1 MTPRTSSGAST
12 PTPKSSTRTPRTRP
26 RSAET
31 DSRTGGTIDETDEK
45 TVETTAT
52 MTPVTEAETTG
63 TTAGTTT
70 PATAATTTDPSL
82 RRSGL
87 SVRLR
92 ITATVALL
100 VALGLAVVGAVV
112 YGISAQRL
120 DDDVAA
126 SIDQEFAEFNA
137 LQRNGINPDTGQPF
151 TDVSD
156 MLRTF
161 LGRNVPDDCEILLS
175 WVGGPGP
182 FSSGDAVRSVGGEES
197 LLSGPE
203 FARAVESVVAE
214 GGTTTLTT
222 ENEGDLL
229 IATQPVTQG
238 DETGALVIVVY
249 LDQERSGLQDT
260 MRTYLVVALLTL
272 LLVTGLAAWQ
282 SGRLLAP
289 LRTLRTTAEEIGES
303 DLSQRIPETGNDDI
317 TALTRTV
324 NGMLDRLQ
332 AAFVGQ
338 RQFLDDAGHELKTPL
353 TVLRGH
359 LELLDTGSPQEV
371 ADTRALLLDEVDRMS
386 RLVGDLILLAKT
398 NRPDFLNPGRVDAA
412 GVVSDVQA
420 KARGL
425 GDRVWTIDHAT
436 HHELWMDEQRI
447 TQALL
452 QLADNAVKHTQDGDE
467 IGFGSS
473 YDGREVRLWVRD
485 TGPGVPA
492 ADREKIFERFGRS
505 RVPDDDEGFGLGLS
519 IVAAIARAHGG
530 HALVEDS
537 EGGGA
542 RFVIVLPAA
551 PGAQPP
557 VQED

>member
-1 MTPRTSSGAST
+1 MTRRTSSSAST
-12 PTPKSSTRTPRTRP
+12 PTPKSSPRRPRTRP

-31 DSRTGGTIDETDEK
+31 DARTDGTIDETSEK
-45 TVETTAT
+45 TVEMMTAL
-52 MTPVTEAETTG
+52 A
-63 TTAGTTT
+63 
-70 PATAATTTDPSL
+70 PAAATTAATTAPVTAATTDPPAH
-82 RRSGL
+82 RSGL

-120 DDDVAA
+120 DDEVTA

-137 LQRNGINPDTGQPF
+137 LQDNGINPETGQPF

-156 MLRTF
+156 MLLTF
-161 LGRNVPDDCEILLS
+161 LNRNIPDDCEILLS
-175 WVGGPGP
+175 WVDGPGP
-182 FSSGDAVRSVGGEES
+182 YSSGDAVRSVGDEKT

-203 FARAVESVVAE
+203 FTQAVESVVAD

-222 ENEGDLL
+222 EHEGELL

-238 DETGALVIVVY
+238 NETGALVIVTY
-249 LDQERSGLQDT
+249 LDEERAGLRDT
-260 MRTYLVVALLTL
+260 MRTYLVVAVLTL
-272 LLVTGLAAWQ
+272 LLITALAAWQ

-289 LRTLRTTAEEIGES
+289 LRTLRSTAEEITES

-324 NGMLDRLQ
+324 NGMLDRLE

-371 ADTRALLLDEVDRMS
+371 AETRALLLDEVDRMS
-386 RLVGDLILLAKT
+386 RLVGDLILLAKS
-398 NRPDFLNPGRVDAA
+398 NRPDFLNPRRVDAA
-412 GVVSDVQA
+412 DLVSEVQA

-425 GDRVWTIDHAT
+425 GDRVWTVDHAT

-473 YDGREVRLWVRD
+473 YDGSEVRLWVRD
-485 TGPGVPA
+485 TGPGVPDD
-492 ADREKIFERFGRS
+492 DRDKIFERFGRS

-530 HALVEDS
+530 RALVEDS

-542 RFVIVLPAA
+542 RFVIALQAA

-557 VQED
+557 RQED